1 VVVGSEDEAGK
12 IEARWQKHLHSQ
24 LGNLDILL
32 ETMENISRIL
42 IVGMTVGRMDS
53 HARESRNLD

>member
-1 VVVGSEDEAGK
+1 
-12 IEARWQKHLHSQ
+12 
-24 LGNLDILL
+24 
-32 ETMENISRIL
+32 MENISRIL